1 MMETTFIVY
10 GEPQG
15 KARPRFTRGGRT
27 YTPNKTVEYERQIRA
42 AYQLADGA
50 MTEFPVS
57 VNITALYSIPKSAS
71 KAKAQR
77 MLSDEL
83 LPCKKPDLDNIAK
96 CVCDALNSIAYK
108 DDAQVCSLVVKKR
121 YSKEPCIVVTIR
133 EVIP

>member
-1 MMETTFIVY
+1 METTFVVY

-27 YTPNKTVEYERQIRA
+27 YTPKKTVDYERQIRA

-57 VNITALYSIPKSAS
+57 VTISALYGIPKSAS
-71 KAKAQR
+71 KAKVQR
-77 MLSDEL
+77 MLSDEI

-96 CVCDALNSIAYK
+96 CVCDALNSVAYK
-108 DDAQVCSLVVKKR
+108 DDAQVCNLMVKKR
-121 YSKEPCIVVTIR
+121 YSQEPCIVVTIK
-133 EVIP
+133 EMIP